1 MKITSQLLQL
11 FEMNVKHVSN
21 SLDAIYNKYRIRNRL
36 EEDKMTGTALVLN
49 EENLVVLENIE
60 KSVYE
65 ELQGRTGT
73 NNCIC
78 SVNNSV
84 VHLGKVS
91 SVLWSEDEI
100 DWEYGY

>member
-1 MKITSQLLQL
+1 
-11 FEMNVKHVSN
+11 
-21 SLDAIYNKYRIRNRL
+21 
-36 EEDKMTGTALVLN
+36 MTGTALVLN
-49 EENLVVLENIE
+49 EENLVVLENVE

-65 ELQGRTGT
+65 ELQERTGT
-73 NNCIC
+73 NDCTC
-78 SVNNSV
+78 SINNSV